1 MQDTVSYEEPESETY
16 YPNGSE
22 NHYRWGRGAD
32 NGVYDYNSNRVGDLR
47 HLDNHDVLHMNINDP
62 VGLYNRKIKR
72 YDTGGYTGSWNS
84 KQGRLA
90 ILDEKELVL
99 NSEDTRNILN
109 SVSILRSITKNI
121 GTSLLNKIGKISTDR
136 FSLNSASTLSD
147 VIDQKVQISASF
159 PAVNSKQ

>member
-1 MQDTVSYEEPESETY
+1 MQDTVSYEEPETETY

-32 NGVYDYNSNRVGDLR
+32 NGIYDYYDNRKGDLR
-47 HLDNHDVLHMNINDP
+47 HLDNHDVYHMVKRD
-62 VGLYNRKIKR
+62 KIKR